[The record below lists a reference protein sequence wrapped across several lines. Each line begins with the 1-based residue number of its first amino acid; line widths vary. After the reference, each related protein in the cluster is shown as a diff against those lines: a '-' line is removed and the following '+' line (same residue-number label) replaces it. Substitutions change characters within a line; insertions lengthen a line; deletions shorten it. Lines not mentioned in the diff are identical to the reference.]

1 MSTQIDEILKRFK
14 ELEAMVNALQK
25 PLPAPV
31 HESPIIKSATFWDA
45 IREAIMDPSHP
56 ATRIPEP
63 FREWTNDDLY
73 AHVRKLVGF
82 KFSDFMR
89 LGVSIPLYEIVR
101 YEGWDDVITPDVRIV
116 KGNDSYTMDW
126 KMSDTR
132 QGYVARLEYDFGLL
146 NLHKTIHG
154 WTITMYQDHFFLSQD
169 EAYAFAKEETT
180 PIRLCNFTVN
190 HRTRVHINEIEA
202 MAEMARMRNE
212 MKGK

>member
-25 PLPAPV
+25 TPLPTPV
-31 HESPIIKSATFWDA
+31 HESATWDA

-56 ATRIPEP
+56 AVRTPEP
-63 FREWTNDDLY
+63 FREWTNDDLH
-73 AHVRKLVGF
+73 AHVQKLVGF

-89 LGVSIPLYEIVR
+89 LGVPTPLHEIVR

-116 KGNDSYTMDW
+116 RGNDSYTMDW

-169 EAYAFAKEETT
+169 EAYTFAKEATT

-190 HRTRVHINEIEA
+190 HRTRIHINEIEA
-202 MAEMARMRNE
+202 MAEMVRIRNE